1 MRIAIIGCGP
11 AGLFAATAL
20 HDNQFDV
27 TLFEQ
32 FEQPAPVGSG
42 LVLQPTGLAM
52 LEAIGLRSQAESLGQ
67 RIDRMSG
74 RLAPAGKV
82 VLDIKYNALQNNLY
96 GVAIHRAALFQ
107 LLFDAVTT
115 RNIPIKTNCKVT
127 SVVSDKDRK
136 SHLKID
142 QHADQHSSDSVFD
155 LVIDASGVNSSVLR
169 SLHPNFTQTDLSFGA
184 LWTTVEL
191 NGFSPTVLEQRY
203 VKANKMIGILP
214 CGQLPDDN
222 RQLATLFYSI
232 EGKDYQRWLQQGL
245 DVWKSEVT
253 TLWPETA
260 PLLQQIDSPEQIT
273 FTTYSH
279 HTLKPPHTEGV
290 VFIGDAAHAT
300 SPQLGQGANMAFLD
314 ALALTTAL
322 KINRNNLP
330 LAGAHYAQLRRSHV
344 RMYQAVSYFLTP
356 FYQSNSRVL
365 PILRDTFFEPVT
377 SIAFMNRFITRL
389 GSGLLGNPAATLVS
403 KYGQSE

>member
-1 MRIAIIGCGP
+1 MRIAIVGCGP
-11 AGLFAATAL
+11 AGLFAASAL
-20 HDNQFDV
+20 HDNHFDV

-32 FEQPAPVGSG
+32 FEQPAPIGSG

-52 LEAIGLRSQAESLGQ
+52 LNAIGLRVGAETLGQ

-74 RLAPAGKV
+74 RLAPDGKV
-82 VLDIKYNALQNNLY
+82 VLDIQYSAVENNLY

-107 LLFDAVTT
+107 ILFDAVMD
-115 RNIPIKTNCKVT
+115 RKIPVKTNSKVLAT
-127 SVVSDKDRK
+127 ITGTDNKI
-136 SHLKID
+136 HLQTD
-142 QHADQHSSDSVFD
+142 QRVEQQSGDCGFD
-155 LVIDASGVNSSVLR
+155 LIIDASGVNSSVLR
-169 SLHPNFTQTDLSFGA
+169 SHHPDLKQTDLSFGA

-203 VKANKMIGILP
+203 VKASKMIGILP
-214 CGQLPDDN
+214 CGQLPDDH

-232 EGKDYQRWLQQGL
+232 EGKDYQRWKQQGL
-245 DVWKSEVT
+245 NLWKNELT

-260 PLLQQIDSPEQIT
+260 PLLEQINQQEQIT

-279 HTLKPPHTEGV
+279 HTVRPPHTGNV

-322 KINRNNLP
+322 KNYSNHLP
-330 LAGAHYAQLRRSHV
+330 HALSYYAQLRRKHV

-356 FYQSNSRVL
+356 FYQSNSLLL
-365 PILRDTFFEPVT
+365 PMLRDTFFEPVT
-377 SIAFMNRFITRL
+377 SVGFMNRFITRL
-389 GSGLLGNPAATLVS
+389 GAGMLGNPAP
-403 KYGQSE
+403 